1 MYFSVENMC
10 VRVEMMQNSSEG
22 RANSTGR
29 LLFCPRFESGFCPN
43 TFWNLRFYSIRFK
56 GTLPV
61 KVRELIFKDM
71 GKNLI
76 YTILDDHRDAA
87 LYKAAA
93 NQFLAMLTLNQSIYY
108 NTDDQLLDCIG
119 TKIAL
124 LIMQNNALKAE
135 NERLTELV
143 SQLDLHSK

>member
-1 MYFSVENMC
+1 
-10 VRVEMMQNSSEG
+10 
-22 RANSTGR
+22 
-29 LLFCPRFESGFCPN
+29 
-43 TFWNLRFYSIRFK
+43 
-56 GTLPV
+56 
-61 KVRELIFKDM
+61 M

-76 YTILDDHRDAA
+76 RTILDDHRDAA
-87 LYKAAA
+87 LYKATA

-124 LIMQNNALKAE
+124 LIMQNNDLKAE